1 MTVTRRRFV
10 AGSSL
15 ALSSLGILRVPF
27 FEEALEGAE
36 AGAGQGRSLLVI
48 QLGGGNDGLNTVVP
62 YTDPS
67 YPALRPTIGLGE
79 GERLDLNG
87 RVALHAAL
95 APLRERFTRGQL
107 AVVQSVGYPKPDR
120 SHFTSTAIWQT
131 ARLEPYRD
139 STGWLG
145 RAIDATQPGAGGRA
159 PLTALGIGGGGLSP
173 ALQAQATSVPSLLSL
188 DAFSMQPD
196 RRYPSDAPALRRA
209 VEDMYSG
216 SDSRSEEGFI
226 RQVGNTALRSS
237 EVLRSALAGYSST
250 VTYPQGTFGGQLK
263 LVAQLL
269 TSGTGTRVFH
279 VTLSGFDTHANQK
292 TQQRALFDQLGQGID
307 AFLLDLERHGCG
319 SSTAVLT
326 YSEFGR
332 RAGENGSA
340 GTDHGSGSV
349 AFVAGEGV
357 AGGLY
362 GPMADLGN
370 LSNGDVPFA
379 VDFRSVYASVLR
391 DWLGVPPDRILGPGF
406 GELKLFR
413 S

>member
-1 MTVTRRRFV
+1 MTVTRRGFV
-10 AGSSL
+10 ASSSL
-15 ALSSLGILRVPF
+15 ALASLGILRVPF

-36 AGAGQGRSLLVI
+36 PGADQGRSLLVI
-48 QLGGGNDGLNTVVP
+48 QLGGGNDGLNTVIP
-62 YTDPS
+62 FADPA
-67 YPALRPTIGLGE
+67 YVALRPTLGLGE
-79 GERLDLNG
+79 GERLDLDG

-95 APLRERFTRGQL
+95 APLRERFARGQL
-107 AVVQSVGYPKPDR
+107 AIVQGVGYPKPDR

-131 ARLEPYRD
+131 ARLEPYREH
-139 STGWLG
+139 TGWLG
-145 RAIDATQPGAGGRA
+145 RAIDSTQQGGGRV

-173 ALQAQATSVPSLLSL
+173 ALQAQAMSVPSLLSL
-188 DAFSMQPD
+188 DAFAMQPD

-209 VEDMYSG
+209 VEEMYPG
-216 SDSRSEEGFI
+216 SESRSEDGFI

-237 EVLRSALAGYSST
+237 DVLRSALAGYSSS
-250 VTYPQGTFGGQLK
+250 VTYPQGTFGSQLK

-279 VTLSGFDTHANQK
+279 ITLSGFDTHANQK
-292 TQQRALFDQLGQGID
+292 VQQRALFDQVGRGID

-319 SSTAVLT
+319 SSTAVIT

-349 AFVAGEGV
+349 AFLAGEGV

-362 GPMADLGN
+362 GPVADLGN

-391 DWLGVPPDRILGPGF
+391 DWLGVSPDKILGPGF
-406 GELKLFR
+406 GDLKLFR